1 MGSYWRAFSRG
12 VGDLFKRL
20 VHREGHGESKNA
32 WAETSGEAISVVQ
45 QKGEGNLDSLM
56 TMKVKSRH
64 TS

>member
-1 MGSYWRAFSRG
+1 MIWGRALSRG

-20 VHREGHGESKNA
+20 VHREGESKNA